1 MKNILAENMRR
12 FATKNL
18 PEAIS
23 DEQPIARDATALLA
37 DLKMK
42 GIITKG
48 DTYGTGPDKY
58 NAGKL
63 QIEIYPT
70 VDTSK
75 NLDKLFPEM
84 DKHYANL
91 GRSDTGKMT
100 YQFAKNLYGWLWNN
114 VGDTVTIVLMR
125 KRPIK

>member
-1 MKNILAENMRR
+1 MKNTLAENMRR
-12 FATKNL
+12 IGTKNL
-18 PEAIS
+18 TEAIS
-23 DEQPIARDATALLA
+23 DEQPIARDAANLIA

-42 GIITKG
+42 NLITKG
-48 DTYGTGPDKY
+48 DVYG
-58 NAGKL
+58 NAPRSQGKL
-63 QIEIYPT
+63 NIEVYPT
-70 VDTSK
+70 VDTTI

-100 YQFAKNLYGWLWNN
+100 YQFTNNLYGWLWNN
-114 VGDTVTIVLMR
+114 VGDTITIVLMR